1 MKKEITTTT
10 ITATEAA
17 TSTNIK
23 NQGEKVMK
31 KDYALQKFTDEESF
45 HYGDRLEETYAERER
60 IIKGFYENYVL
71 GAVKGTEQYKEYVEQ
86 GFSDKIDRVVEIADV
101 IMDYLTEFVV
111 TGRGWQSLI
120 TNLTDCKGA
129 VIEGVCIFN
138 IVSDAVSMA
147 TFAIDGKYKKIRVNK
162 SYFRLYKHVSEE
174 YVKTGEYDEKT
185 GEIEVYIPE
194 NYEFESAE
202 KWLREHDAGDL
213 YEMAVELM
221 EEKEELEERNIEN
234 QEEKDMK
241 KEMIIDMVESTYEI
255 VGKARTISN
264 CTGIDESKEEEFLGR
279 EDRAVM
285 AAEYI
290 FGHSEKEESEN
301 EKLLVDYYKNQ
312 PEDFFESWTDDDI
325 AGEGLVERMAK
336 DLLSAKANAP
346 EFDKSDRMKLS
357 IQDMYG
363 VKLYRAEFLRTYRKL
378 DTRDDVMEDYLT
390 NFLTSYMT
398 WHSLMIQTDGW
409 HLLMRKF
416 YGHDGVYEPMLDCEP
431 IFADGT
437 EGEQHVYSWADYVSD
452 VTAWL
457 YGMMKIA
464 LVCGTYAPNG
474 KYKTVTYEGYEDWY
488 MDTLDIRRGAEEK
501 VHAYDEE
508 RDFQLYKIEPE
519 KVDFDTISDFM
530 IKFKYEEPKPVEEIT
545 RDELRELDDDE
556 LDEYFYSRRAY
567 NEGIGKKKAYYR
579 AA

>member
-10 ITATEAA
+10 ITAAEAA
-17 TSTNIK
+17 TTENIK
-23 NQGEKVMK
+23 NQEEKV
-31 KDYALQKFTDEESF
+31 
-45 HYGDRLEETYAERER
+45 
-60 IIKGFYENYVL
+60 
-71 GAVKGTEQYKEYVEQ
+71 
-86 GFSDKIDRVVEIADV
+86 
-101 IMDYLTEFVV
+101 
-111 TGRGWQSLI
+111 
-120 TNLTDCKGA
+120 
-129 VIEGVCIFN
+129 
-138 IVSDAVSMA
+138 
-147 TFAIDGKYKKIRVNK
+147 
-162 SYFRLYKHVSEE
+162 
-174 YVKTGEYDEKT
+174 
-185 GEIEVYIPE
+185 
-194 NYEFESAE
+194 
-202 KWLREHDAGDL
+202 
-213 YEMAVELM
+213 
-221 EEKEELEERNIEN
+221 
-234 QEEKDMK
+234 MK

-290 FGHSEKEESEN
+290 FGHSETEENEN
-301 EKLLVDYYKNQ
+301 EKLLIDYYKNQ
-312 PEDFFESWTDDDI
+312 PEEFFESWTDDDI

-346 EFDKSDRMKLS
+346 EFDKSDRMKLN

-363 VKLYRAEFLRTYRKL
+363 VKLYRAEFLHTYRKL
-378 DTRDDVMEDYLT
+378 DARDDVMEDYLT

-409 HLLMRKF
+409 NLLMRKF

-437 EGEQHVYSWADYVSD
+437 EGEQHVYSWTDYVSD

-457 YGMMKIA
+457 YGLMKTAIA
-464 LVCGTYAPNG
+464 CGTYAPNG
-474 KYKTVTYEGYEDWY
+474 KYKEIAYTGYENEY
-488 MDTLDIRRGAEEK
+488 IDTLDIRREAEEK
-501 VHAYDEE
+501 LHAYDEE
-508 RDFQLYKIEPE
+508 RDFRLYKIEPE

-530 IKFKYEEPKPVEEIT
+530 IKFKYEEPKPVKEIT

>member
-1 MKKEITTTT
+1 MKKENNNTS
-10 ITATEAA
+10 TAAEAA
-17 TSTNIK
+17 TNTNIK
-23 NQGEKVMK
+23 NQEEKVMNNK
-31 KDYALQKFTDEESF
+31 NYELRKFTDEESF

-60 IIKGFYENYVL
+60 IIRGFYENYVL
-71 GAVKGTEQYKEYVEQ
+71 GAVKETEQYKEYSEQ

-101 IMDYLTEFVV
+101 IMNYLTEFVV
-111 TGRGWQSLI
+111 TGKGWQSLI

-129 VIEGVCIFN
+129 VIEGVGIFN
-138 IVSDAVSMA
+138 IVSAAVSMA
-147 TFAIDGKYKKIRVNK
+147 TFAIDGNYKKIRVNK

-234 QEEKDMK
+234 QEEKVMK

-279 EDRAVM
+279 KDRAVM

-290 FGHSEKEESEN
+290 FGHSETEESEN

-312 PEDFFESWTDDDI
+312 PEEFFERWTDDDI

-346 EFDKSDRMKLS
+346 EFDKSDRMKLN

-363 VKLYRAEFLRTYRKL
+363 VKLYRAEFLHTYRKL

-390 NFLTSYMT
+390 NFLTSYIT
-398 WHSLMIQTDGW
+398 WHGLMIQTNGW
-409 HLLMRKF
+409 GLLMRKF

-437 EGEQHVYSWADYVSD
+437 EGEQHVYNWADYVSD

-457 YGMMKIA
+457 YDMMKIA

-508 RDFQLYKIEPE
+508 RDFRLYKIEPE

-530 IKFKYEEPKPVEEIT
+530 IKFKYEEPKPVKEIT